1 MIRKPEVFVI
11 DDDEAVRQSLCWL
24 MESADHPAKGYARA
38 DEYIADLPSGGSGC
52 IVTDVRMPGISGIEL
67 LETLAAR
74 GTHLPVVVI
83 TAHGDVQMAVEAMK
97 LGAIDFVEKPFE
109 DKELL
114 DVVERALIE
123 SERRLEVLSH
133 DAELRQRFA
142 TLSPRERQVLDII
155 LGGRPNRRVAQE
167 LGISEKTVEAHRAHI
182 MDKIGATSFADLV
195 TKAVQTEYSTKYS
208 LGNPN
213 QATEK

>member
-24 MESADHPAKGYARA
+24 MESADHPAIGFVRA
-38 DEYIADLPSGGSGC
+38 DEFLANLPEGGSGC
-52 IVTDVRMPGISGIEL
+52 VVTDVRMPGMTGLEL

-74 GTHLPVVVI
+74 GTHFPVVVI

-109 DKELL
+109 DNELL
-114 DVVERALIE
+114 DVVERALVE
-123 SERRLEVLSH
+123 SERRLQVLSH
-133 DAELRQRFA
+133 DAELRGRFG
-142 TLSPRERQVLDII
+142 TLSPRERQVLDMI
-155 LGGRPNRRVAQE
+155 LIGRPNRRVAQE

-182 MDKIGATSFADLV
+182 MEKTGATSFADLV
-195 TKAVQTEYSTKYS
+195 TKAVQTEYSTENQS
-208 LGNPN
+208 NPP
-213 QATEK
+213 EK